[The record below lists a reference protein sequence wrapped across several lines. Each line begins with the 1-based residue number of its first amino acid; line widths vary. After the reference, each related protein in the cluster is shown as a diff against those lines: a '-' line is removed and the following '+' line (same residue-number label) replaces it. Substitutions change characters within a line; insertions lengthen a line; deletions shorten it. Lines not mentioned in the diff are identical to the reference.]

1 LIIDLEKFLAR
12 ERPAWGELEQT
23 LRRMDG
29 GGKLDLAQARRLH
42 YLYERASSA
51 LGRVQTFSGDPE
63 TREYLESLV
72 ARAYGLIHSA
82 DRPRRR
88 LRPIHWFI
96 VTFPRTFRRHFGS
109 FLLATAA
116 TLVGALFGGVA
127 VAADEEAKSIIL
139 PFEHLMGDPS
149 DRVAQEE
156 QTGGAEGGGHSTFA
170 AMLIQN
176 NVRVSF
182 MALALGFTWGL
193 MPAMLGRT
201 VRTHHRAWLLL
212 PFGLGAGLLLLAP
225 RTGIVGWSVQPLIG
239 SDKAMH
245 GVLGFYLAMV
255 TLWVTGRRS
264 IWMGLGGVALAALSG
279 GAAEMAQQLAGR
291 RSAEWADW
299 GWHAAGCAMAMA
311 PYLLMAGAR
320 WCESEEVQ
328 TPDALRRYQV

>member
-182 MALALGFTWGL
+182 MALALGFTFGIGTILLLFYNGVILGAVCFDYIRAGEGVFLAGWLLPHGSIEI
-193 MPAMLGRT
+193 PAILLAGQAGMVLGR
-201 VRTHHRAWLLL
+201 A
-212 PFGLGAGLLLLAP
+212 
-225 RTGIVGWSVQPLIG
+225 LIG
-239 SDKAMH
+239 HGDRNPLKARMRL
-245 GVLGFYLAMV
+245 VSADLV
-255 TLWVTGRRS
+255 TL
-264 IWMGLGGVALAALSG
+264 IGGVAVLLVWAGIIESFVSQFHEPRLPYWLKISFGVIELGLLGFLLGRCGRKAGERAA
-279 GAAEMAQQLAGR
+279 
-291 RSAEWADW
+291 
-299 GWHAAGCAMAMA
+299 
-311 PYLLMAGAR
+311 
-320 WCESEEVQ
+320 
-328 TPDALRRYQV
+328 